1 MANPGERV
9 YRRRRESFQTK
20 VIWIWRSFPDP
31 RILGLPPLLD
41 SRYLSLGMTYPR
53 YSSLMP
59 LLDPSSWGVAV
70 LDFDVTLLLFFSSNN
85 NNICFTFINNYINNI
100 NNDTK
105 NNVKNNN
112 NNNNYYY

>member
-1 MANPGERV
+1 MADLGERV

-20 VIWIWRSFPDP
+20 VIWIWCSFPDP

-41 SRYLSLGMTYPR
+41 SRYSSLGMAYPR
-53 YSSLMP
+53 YLGLMP

-70 LDFDVTLLLFFSSNN
+70 LDFGVTLLLFFSSNS

-100 NNDTK
+100 NNNTK
-105 NNVKNNN
+105 NNAKNN
-112 NNNNYYY
+112 NNNNYYF